1 MNSQHL
7 YYLHQVIDL
16 GSMAA
21 AADRLGIT
29 QPTLSRI
36 VKVIEE
42 NTGAPILKRGRYGV
56 TPTELGARLGQLGR
70 EIAQQVIR
78 ADEAVAHWNMGLQGE
93 IRLGVGPMLAI
104 SVMGEFL
111 RQMFDQEWPYA
122 IHVDAGYA
130 SRLVPALGK
139 GHIDGA
145 IIPTKLS
152 AETEHF
158 VQVPLFE
165 DRLAIYSGPTHALAN
180 SPRALSPNDLQQ
192 EFWIETATTSGLFNN
207 TPDLLDQLGIS
218 YQTPKL
224 KFSGDFLMC
233 AHVVSQTNSLCIL
246 PETLV
251 SRAQIST
258 PLHKIAIDFQLPRRD
273 VAFWTTKDKI
283 DRPEVQHLIERL
295 LTYVNEQ
302 DLGSLQSTRV

>member
-7 YYLHQVIDL
+7 YYLHQVIEL

-21 AADRLGIT
+21 AAERLGIT

-36 VKVIEE
+36 VRVIEE
-42 NTGAPILKRGRYGV
+42 TTGSPILKRGRFGV
-56 TPTELGARLGQLGR
+56 TPTELGAQLGQLGK
-70 EIAQQVIR
+70 EISMQIAR

-111 RQMFDQEWPYA
+111 RQMFDQDWPYA

-130 SRLVPALGK
+130 SRLVEALGNDR
-139 GHIDGA
+139 IDAA

-152 AETEHF
+152 GETEQF

-165 DRLAIYSGPTHALAN
+165 DRLAIFCGPKHELTT
-180 SPRALSPNDLQQ
+180 SQKPFSTKDLQQ

-207 TPDLLDQLGIS
+207 TPDLLDQLGIN

-258 PLHKIAIDFQLPRRD
+258 PLHKVDIDFQLPPRD
-273 VAFWTTKDKI
+273 VAFWTTKDKFE
-283 DRPEVQHLIERL
+283 RPEIQHLLDRL
-295 LTYVNEQ
+295 TSYMDDQNL
-302 DLGSLQSTRV
+302 RR